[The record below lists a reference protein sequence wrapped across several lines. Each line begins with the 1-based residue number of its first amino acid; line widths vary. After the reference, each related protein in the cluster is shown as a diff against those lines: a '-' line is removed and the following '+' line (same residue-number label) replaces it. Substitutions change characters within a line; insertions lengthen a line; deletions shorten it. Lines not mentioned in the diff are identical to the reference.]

1 MVDAVPLKHH
11 PDALAA
17 LQQLSASES
26 VAEAMQR
33 QRPAEAF
40 GQAILVQVFW
50 SRVSQKVA
58 ALVSD
63 CTSIEEQLHH

>member
-40 GQAILVQVFW
+40 GQAIRRGRVEHNQLLVQ
-50 SRVSQKVA
+50 SLERMLRVGVRG
-58 ALVSD
+58 
-63 CTSIEEQLHH
+63 CE